1 MNYVKINFRLSK
13 LIKKVNLTRQDIKT
27 KVPMIAADEK
37 ILEAKDSTK
46 QEAGLEE
53 KKVLRRKRTVT
64 MESATIF
71 SKNGLKNK

>member
-1 MNYVKINFRLSK
+1 
-13 LIKKVNLTRQDIKT
+13 
-27 KVPMIAADEK
+27 MIAADEK